1 MKSMHNQ
8 ETEALY
14 KAILSL
20 KTTEE
25 CEKFFKDI
33 CTIKE
38 LEALSL
44 RFLVAQQ
51 LDKGRNYNDVSRD
64 TGASSATIS
73 RVNKCINYSDG
84 YRIVLDRLKESG
96 DEIL

>member
-51 LDKGRNYNDVSRD
+51 LDNGKNYN
-64 TGASSATIS
+64 TITS
-73 RVNKCINYSDG
+73 
-84 YRIVLDRLKESG
+84 
-96 DEIL
+96 

>member
-1 MKSMHNQ
+1 MKSMHDQ
-8 ETEALY
+8 ETKALY
-14 KAILSL
+14 NAILSL

-44 RFLVAQQ
+44 RLLVAQQ
-51 LDKGRNYNDVSRD
+51 LDKGKNYNDVSRD

-73 RVNKCINYSDG
+73 RVNKCLNYSDG

>member
-51 LDKGRNYNDVSRD
+51 LDKGKNYNDVSRD

-73 RVNKCINYSDG
+73 RVNKCLNYSDG

>member
-20 KTTEE
+20 KTIEE

-51 LDKGRNYNDVSRD
+51 LDKGKNYNDVSRD

-73 RVNKCINYSDG
+73 RVNKCLNYSDG

-96 DEIL
+96 DEI

>member
-8 ETEALY
+8 EAEALY

-20 KTTEE
+20 RTAEE

-44 RFLVAQQ
+44 RFLVAKQ
-51 LDKGRNYNDVSRD
+51 LDEGKNYNDVSKD

-73 RVNKCINYSDG
+73 RVNKCLNYSDG
-84 YRIVLDRLKESG
+84 YRIVLDRLNEIG
-96 DEIL
+96 DEI

>member
-1 MKSMHNQ
+1 MMKSMHNQ
-8 ETEALY
+8 ETKALY
-14 KAILSL
+14 NAILSL

-51 LDKGRNYNDVSRD
+51 LDKGKNYNDVSRD

-73 RVNKCINYSDG
+73 RVNKCLNYCDG

-96 DEIL
+96 DEI

>member
-8 ETEALY
+8 ETEVLY

-20 KTTEE
+20 KTAEE

-51 LDKGRNYNDVSRD
+51 LDKGKNYNDVSRD

-73 RVNKCINYSDG
+73 RVNKCLNYSDG

-96 DEIL
+96 DEI

>member
-1 MKSMHNQ
+1 MHNQ

-20 KTTEE
+20 RTAEE

-44 RFLVAQQ
+44 RFLVAKQ
-51 LDKGRNYNDVSRD
+51 LDEGKNYNDVSKD

-73 RVNKCINYSDG
+73 RVNKCLNYSDG
-84 YRIVLDRLKESG
+84 YRIVLDRLNEIG
-96 DEIL
+96 DEI

>member
-1 MKSMHNQ
+1 MSKIRCESVDRLFQTILNL
-8 ETEALY
+8 ETV
-14 KAILSL
+14 
-20 KTTEE
+20 EE
-25 CEKFFKDI
+25 CYAYFEDI

-51 LDKGRNYNDVSRD
+51 LDKGKNYNDVSRD

>member
-51 LDKGRNYNDVSRD
+51 LDKGKNYNDVSRD

-96 DEIL
+96 DELL

>member
-1 MKSMHNQ
+1 MKSMRNQ

-51 LDKGRNYNDVSRD
+51 LDKGKNYNDVSRD

>member
-20 KTTEE
+20 KTAEE

-51 LDKGRNYNDVSRD
+51 LDKGKNYNDVSRD

-73 RVNKCINYSDG
+73 RVNKCLNYSDG

-96 DEIL
+96 DEI

>member
-8 ETEALY
+8 EAEALY

-20 KTTEE
+20 RTAEE
-25 CEKFFKDI
+25 CAKFFKDI

-44 RFLVAQQ
+44 RFLVAKQ
-51 LDKGRNYNDVSRD
+51 LDEGKNYNDVSKD

-73 RVNKCINYSDG
+73 RVNKCLNYSDG
-84 YRIVLDRLKESG
+84 YRIVLDRLNEIG
-96 DEIL
+96 DEI

>member
-51 LDKGRNYNDVSRD
+51 LDNGKNYNDVSRD

-73 RVNKCINYSDG
+73 RVNKCLNYSDG

>member
-51 LDKGRNYNDVSRD
+51 LDKGKNYNDVSRD

-84 YRIVLDRLKESG
+84 YRIVLDRLKERG

>member
-1 MKSMHNQ
+1 MKSMHDQ
-8 ETEALY
+8 ETKALY
-14 KAILSL
+14 NAILSL

-25 CEKFFKDI
+25 CDKFFKDI

-51 LDKGRNYNDVSRD
+51 LDKGKNYNDVSRD

-73 RVNKCINYSDG
+73 RVNKCLNYSDG

>member
-51 LDKGRNYNDVSRD
+51 LDKGKNYNDVSRD

-84 YRIVLDRLKESG
+84 YRIVLNRLKESG

>member
-51 LDKGRNYNDVSRD
+51 LDKGKNYNDVSRD

-96 DEIL
+96 DEI

>member
-51 LDKGRNYNDVSRD
+51 LDNGKNYNDVSRD

-73 RVNKCINYSDG
+73 RVNKCLNYSDG
-84 YRIVLDRLKESG
+84 YRIVLDRLNESG
-96 DEIL
+96 DEI

>member
-51 LDKGRNYNDVSRD
+51 LDKGKNYNDVSRD

-73 RVNKCINYSDG
+73 RVNKCLNYSDG

-96 DEIL
+96 DEI

>member
-51 LDKGRNYNDVSRD
+51 LDKGKNYNDVSRD

>member
-8 ETEALY
+8 EAEALF

-25 CEKFFKDI
+25 CSKFFMDI

-38 LEALSL
+38 LESLSL

-51 LDKGRNYNDVSRD
+51 LDKGKNYNDVSRD

-73 RVNKCINYSDG
+73 RVNKCLNYSDG
-84 YRIVLDRLKESG
+84 YRIVLDRLNESG
-96 DEIL
+96 DEI

>member
-20 KTTEE
+20 KTAEE

-51 LDKGRNYNDVSRD
+51 LDKGKNYNDVSRD

-73 RVNKCINYSDG
+73 RVNKCLNYSDG
-84 YRIVLDRLKESG
+84 YRIVLDRLKE
-96 DEIL
+96 

>member
-51 LDKGRNYNDVSRD
+51 LDKGKNYNDVSRD

-73 RVNKCINYSDG
+73 RVNKCLNYSDG
-84 YRIVLDRLKESG
+84 YRIVLDRLNESG
-96 DEIL
+96 DEI

>member
-51 LDKGRNYNDVSRD
+51 LDKGKNYNDVSRD

-73 RVNKCINYSDG
+73 RVNKCINYSNG

>member
-1 MKSMHNQ
+1 MKSMHDQ
-8 ETEALY
+8 EAKALY
-14 KAILSL
+14 NAILSL

-51 LDKGRNYNDVSRD
+51 LDKGKNYNDVSRD

-73 RVNKCINYSDG
+73 RVNKCLNYSDG

>member
-20 KTTEE
+20 KTTED

-51 LDKGRNYNDVSRD
+51 LDKGKNYNDVSRD

-96 DEIL
+96 DEI

>member
-1 MKSMHNQ
+1 MKSMHKQ

-25 CEKFFKDI
+25 CEKFFTAI
-33 CTIKE
+33 CTFTE
-38 LEALSL
+38 LDALSL

-51 LDKGRNYNDVSRD
+51 LDKGKNYNDVSRD

-96 DEIL
+96 DEI

>member
-1 MKSMHNQ
+1 MKSMRNQ

-51 LDKGRNYNDVSRD
+51 LDKGKNYNDVSRD

-73 RVNKCINYSDG
+73 RVNKCLNYSDG

>member
-1 MKSMHNQ
+1 MKSMHDQ
-8 ETEALY
+8 ETKALY
-14 KAILSL
+14 NAILSL

-51 LDKGRNYNDVSRD
+51 LDKGKNYNDVSRD

-73 RVNKCINYSDG
+73 RVNKCLNYSDG

>member
-8 ETEALY
+8 ETETLY

-20 KTTEE
+20 KTAEE

-51 LDKGRNYNDVSRD
+51 LDKGKNYNDVSRD

-73 RVNKCINYSDG
+73 RVNKCLNYSDG

-96 DEIL
+96 DEI

>member
-20 KTTEE
+20 KTTKE

-51 LDKGRNYNDVSRD
+51 LDKGKNYNDVSRD

-73 RVNKCINYSDG
+73 RVNKCLNYSDG
-84 YRIVLDRLKESG
+84 YRIVLDRLNESG
-96 DEIL
+96 DGIL

>member
-8 ETEALY
+8 ETKALY
-14 KAILSL
+14 NAILSL

-51 LDKGRNYNDVSRD
+51 LDKGKNYNDVSRD

-73 RVNKCINYSDG
+73 RVNKCLNYSDG

-96 DEIL
+96 DEI

>member
-1 MKSMHNQ
+1 MKSMHDQ
-8 ETEALY
+8 ETKALY
-14 KAILSL
+14 NAILSV

-51 LDKGRNYNDVSRD
+51 LDKGKNYNDVSRD

-73 RVNKCINYSDG
+73 RVNKCLNYSDG

>member
-20 KTTEE
+20 KTAEE

-51 LDKGRNYNDVSRD
+51 LDKGKNYNDVSRD

-73 RVNKCINYSDG
+73 RVNKCLNYSDG
-84 YRIVLDRLKESG
+84 YRIVLDRLKEGG
-96 DEIL
+96 DEI

>member
-20 KTTEE
+20 KTAEE

-44 RFLVAQQ
+44 RCLVAQQ
-51 LDKGRNYNDVSRD
+51 LDKGKNYNDVSRD

-73 RVNKCINYSDG
+73 RVNKCLNYSDG

-96 DEIL
+96 DEI